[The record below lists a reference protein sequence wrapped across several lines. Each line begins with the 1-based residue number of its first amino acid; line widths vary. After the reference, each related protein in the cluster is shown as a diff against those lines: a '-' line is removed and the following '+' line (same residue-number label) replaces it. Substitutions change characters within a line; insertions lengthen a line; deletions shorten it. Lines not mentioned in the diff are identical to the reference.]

1 MLESPRSEPVSL
13 GSGPVEQLALRHL
26 RGELDLATACRMAQH
41 PSVSAALDDEYVR
54 MIGSFAFDQAT
65 SNRVAP
71 GRVLMRI
78 MLAATDALPDDED
91 NHFMKSTSELN
102 WVNGISVC
110 MYSSPNWDDFASA
123 TAVADKALARA
134 HSTDD
139 RLLEYSLLRALGSLS
154 MDSLVAHQPDYL
166 AWKARWDDWYE
177 RGNRASSSGSFPP
190 PEQALQAAHDYF
202 MRAADLYDDAHR
214 GRALKG
220 CVQALE
226 WLSRADGQRRDDGIR
241 KLAGE
246 ALLLLDA
253 MEDLPSITYLIG
265 VLRDTEEGATEWL
278 RSLADTDCEALAERV
293 GPVSATVT
301 LSNLVALLRTEDHE
315 LALDLAARADPI
327 AESTGDPK
335 LISTLMNNWLIAL
348 GDSLFEEELDNS
360 AGTLVASQQIAQR
373 GQQEDWPLPR
383 LAGALLKLAIHCGMR
398 DEELEG
404 LQLMKAAEPLAPDVF
419 ARHQRPLDAL
429 RQTLWGGAGAVA
441 FNRREHLQAA
451 HCYGNAILF
460 ALAMHN
466 DTVCLKFLEYMLDAC
481 MHVGED
487 HLQDLLTMIY
497 ALGPR
502 VEAQLGAEGTI
513 RMQRFGQVLTQVQCR
528 STVNSEL
535 LHLTWQVSKAS
546 RFSAALATHAGPGL
560 PADEVSVDLLKQI
573 SVLRELVPLA
583 NEGIRS
589 ATRIDRELRLL
600 AFVNDEIP
608 SGGTT
613 PSARLSNLQ
622 HRFDQRLDRRM
633 LTPENPGVL
642 EPYLLSDIQDVLD
655 ERTVLLNMYLGP
667 FEEGQARYAL
677 IAARN
682 YVNAHAVPDE
692 SGLLVELRDDV
703 RRETAYSMALPAFAW
718 RESLAAEVA
727 DTDAFDDGASWGRT
741 FVLGGLDAILSD
753 LAQRGC
759 DHLCILPHGPLH
771 YLPLQLLPAGNGILA
786 DHWTVT
792 ALPSTELLRRR
803 NAGAS
808 RSGLSAFGV
817 TFADDNPFNLDPM
830 PEAGDEACR
839 IAKAFGA
846 EAILDGAATEHAVR
860 SALTTSRYVH
870 IATHG
875 AINLEA
881 PAFQYLVL
889 TPTSDSDGILY
900 AHELLDCDLR
910 GLELVTLS
918 ACETALGR
926 FDRGD
931 NPRGLPAMLLLAGAE
946 TVIGTL
952 WTVNSAVARAFF
964 VHLYARL
971 AAGDSR
977 RQAFRAAQLEAR
989 RRFPKP
995 QDWAAFYYL
1004 GT

>member
-1 MLESPRSEPVSL
+1 MHESPQVTL
-13 GSGPVEQLALRHL
+13 GSGPVEELALRHL
-26 RGELDLATACRMAQH
+26 RGELDLATACMMAQH
-41 PSVSAALDDEYVR
+41 PSVSAALNDEYVR
-54 MIGSFAFDQAT
+54 MIGSFAFDQVT
-65 SNRVAP
+65 GNRVEP

-78 MLAATDALPDDED
+78 MLAATDVLPDDEAS
-91 NHFMKSTSELN
+91 HFMKSTSELN
-102 WVNGISVC
+102 WVNGISVS
-110 MYSSPNWDDFASA
+110 MYSTPNWDDFAAA
-123 TAVADKALARA
+123 TAVADRTLARA
-134 HSTDD
+134 HRTGD

-154 MDSLVAHQPDYL
+154 MDALVAHQPDHL

-177 RGNRASSSGSFPP
+177 RGAGASSSSGSFPL
-190 PEQALQAAHDYF
+190 PEQALQDAHGYF
-202 MRAADLYDDAHR
+202 IRAADLYDDARR

-226 WLSRADGQRRDDGIR
+226 WLSRTDGQQRDGDIR
-241 KLAGE
+241 KLAEE
-246 ALLLLDA
+246 AILLLDA
-253 MEDLPSITYLIG
+253 MEDLPGITYLIG
-265 VLRDTEEGATEWL
+265 VLRDTEQGADEWL
-278 RSLADTDCEALAERV
+278 HSLAGTDCEALAERV

-301 LSNLVALLRTEDHE
+301 LSNLVALLRREDHE

-327 AESTGDPK
+327 AASTRDPK
-335 LISTLMNNWLIAL
+335 LISSLMNNWVIAL
-348 GDSLFEEELDNS
+348 GDSLFQEELDNS
-360 AGTLVASQQIAQR
+360 AGTLAAGQQIAQR
-373 GQQEDWPLPR
+373 GEQEDWPAWR
-383 LAGALLKLAIHCGMR
+383 VAGALLKLAIQCGIR

-404 LQLMKAAEPLAPDVF
+404 LQLLNAAEQLAPEVLE
-419 ARHQRPLDAL
+419 RHQRPLDAL
-429 RQTLWGGAGAVA
+429 RQALWGGAGSVA
-441 FNRREHLQAA
+441 FNQREYLQAA
-451 HCYGNAILF
+451 HCYGNAIHF

-466 DTVCLKFLEYMLDAC
+466 DTVCLKFLDYLLDVC

-487 HLQDLLTMIY
+487 HLLELLTMVY

-502 VEAQLGAEGTI
+502 VEAQLGAEGTLS
-513 RMQRFGQVLTQVQCR
+513 MQHFGQVLTEVQCQ

-546 RFSAALATHAGPGL
+546 RFTAALATHTGPGL
-560 PADEVSVDLLKQI
+560 PADDVSDDLLKQI
-573 SVLRELVPLA
+573 SELRELVPLA
-583 NEGIRS
+583 SEGLRS
-589 ATRIDRELRLL
+589 ATRIYRELRLL

-613 PSARLSNLQ
+613 PAARLTNLQ
-622 HRFDQRLDRRM
+622 HRFDQRLDRRL
-633 LTPENPGVL
+633 LTPGNPGVIN
-642 EPYLLSDIQDVLD
+642 PYPLSDIQEILD
-655 ERTVLLNMYLGP
+655 ERTVLLNMYLGT
-667 FEEGQARYAL
+667 FKEGQARYAL

-692 SGLLVELRDDV
+692 AGLLVELRDDAQ
-703 RRETAYSMALPAFAW
+703 RETAYSMALPAFAW

-727 DTDAFDDGASWGRT
+727 DTDAFDAGASWGRS
-741 FVLGGLDAILSD
+741 FVLGGLDAMLSD
-753 LAQRGC
+753 LAQQGC

-803 NAGAS
+803 HDNAP

-817 TFADDNPFNLDPM
+817 TFTGDNPYSLDPM

-839 IAKAFGA
+839 IAQAFGA
-846 EAILDGAATEHAVR
+846 DAVLDDDVTEHAVR
-860 SALTTSRYVH
+860 AALTTSRYVH

-946 TVIGTL
+946 SVIGTL

-971 AAGDSR
+971 ATGDSR
-977 RQAFRAAQLEAR
+977 RQAFRAAQIEAR

-995 QDWAAFYYL
+995 QEWGAFYYL
-1004 GT
+1004 GA